1 MPSNSDSLTFTT
13 RVDLSGLQSGMAQ
26 AAQTVQSGAQNIAQ
40 AMTAAQVATQNLAQA
55 QQQLGPAAALG
66 NAQAQAVIQQYQ
78 QALQQAQAAVQ
89 QFMVTQQQQ
98 TQAAV
103 QNAAANTTAAAAT
116 NQVGISARQA
126 AGSGIGILEGRMMS
140 GNRAAAAL
148 LTTTLGLGP
157 VIQAA
162 FPVIGALALVEVLYD
177 IGKGVVDAYNKFISL
192 DAAEQKLYDDVKKL
206 QTEDFVNVHSI
217 EDATLRLNE
226 ANESASKL
234 LDAAHALQSA
244 GWSQILQGN
253 LGAGIGAIVAG
264 RQTADASNK
273 AKEQSFT
280 LDQRSL
286 ELQHQLNTAKIEA
299 AHSSDGELEGEAKIN
314 AELQKRLAINAENQ
328 RYTAQRDKMEGNI
341 SSPNSGKE
349 LEGVEDQAA
358 RGQAA
363 VERLQL
369 AQQQAAQAQKERGD
383 NALAQVRA
391 GSEEAA
397 SKLRIDEALTKS
409 EAEALEVERKRQE
422 LQEENASEGRKKDVE
437 QNKQLGNDQT
447 KGSLDQIQSSATVQE
462 ALVRYQQ
469 AAGALTPLRAAY
481 DEAKIH
487 AQEFAQELNI
497 LNQRL
502 IQQQELGDK
511 TGAAQTQNQIT
522 QVQGR
527 ASVSALQDQTNVVSQ
542 FSKPFQSAFDS
553 INNDWLQLQGK
564 LIFGTH
570 NIGAAFANMGV
581 SMLTS
586 VAASIEQMGAKWLE
600 HEIMVRVLHLLTNQT
615 KIASDATA
623 AAQSNALTTAS
634 AATKQSITSATNV
647 SEVLSYAAVAAAE
660 AAASVAAVPLVGP
673 ALAAAAAAS
682 TFGEVASFA
691 TIAAFG
697 TGGIIPNTGVALVH
711 QGEAVLP
718 RNLTDMLMDKANN
731 GGPSAGSGLTVN
743 HYSSYHGNS
752 NQVFRSMLERNA
764 PHVARA
770 VQRAARQSGKSGRG

>member
-26 AAQTVQSGAQNIAQ
+26 AAQTVQSGAQTIAQ

-66 NAQAQAVIQQYQ
+66 NTQAQAVIQQYQ

-89 QFMVTQQQQ
+89 QFTTAQQQQ
-98 TQAAV
+98 TQAATA
-103 QNAAANTTAAAAT
+103 NAAANTAAAAAT

-162 FPVIGALALVEVLYD
+162 FPVIGALALAEVLYD

-226 ANESASKL
+226 ANESATKL
-234 LDAAHALQSA
+234 LDTAHSLQSA

-253 LGAGIGAIVAG
+253 LGVGIGAIVGG
-264 RQTADASNK
+264 RATADASNQK
-273 AKEQSFT
+273 KEQSFT
-280 LDQRSL
+280 LDQKSL
-286 ELQHQLNTAKIEA
+286 ELQHQINTAKIEA

-314 AELQKRLAINAENQ
+314 AELQKRLALNAENQ

-349 LEGVEDQAA
+349 LEGIEDQAA
-358 RGQAA
+358 RGEAA
-363 VERLQL
+363 AQRQQL
-369 AQQQAAQAQKERGD
+369 SLEQLKQAQKEAGD
-383 NALAQVRA
+383 AAIAQM
-391 GSEEAA
+391 
-397 SKLRIDEALTKS
+397 RIDADAKKQDAQITKELTETWVGLYNAEQKMADLQDEHDS
-409 EAEALEVERKRQE
+409 EVRR
-422 LQEENASEGRKKDVE
+422 KDVE

-447 KGSLDQIQSSATVQE
+447 KGSLDQIQSSASVQE

-481 DEAKIH
+481 DEARIH
-487 AQEFAQELNI
+487 AQQFAQELNI

-502 IQQQELGDK
+502 IQQQQLGDK

-527 ASVSALQDQTNVVSQ
+527 ASVSAIQDQTNVVSQ

-600 HEIMVRVLHLLTNQT
+600 HEIMVRVLHLLTNQA

-731 GGPSAGSGLTVN
+731 GNESGRGFTNTTHINV
-743 HYSSYHGNS
+743 HGNS
-752 NQVFRSMLERNA
+752 DRIFRSQLNRFSTD
-764 PHVARA
+764 VARS
-770 VQRAARQSGKSGRG
+770 VQRAARQSGKAARG